1 MIVLEVDGVQ
11 KALPVNQVMERR
23 EIVVK
28 PLSEDFDAIKYI
40 SGASILGDGQAA
52 LIIGVEQLFKL
63 R

>member
-1 MIVLEVDGVQ
+1 
-11 KALPVNQVMERR
+11 MERR